1 VSADEAGVPQ
11 RRRTTAT
18 SSGFRPLSARTWAD
32 IAVLLV
38 LALLGVIG
46 FEPSF
51 GGYSFLIA
59 GLGGLALGA
68 ATGILTSMARLGAIT
83 TALVA
88 LVAYFVIG
96 TAIAVPQQG
105 LFGVVPTLQSLDSL
119 AVGSVY
125 GWADIVTLRTPVGA
139 PQYIAVVP
147 YVATWLVAL
156 VSTTLATRW
165 LSSRPRTAWRFAVTL
180 VGPIALY
187 LSGILIG
194 TSEPYQAG
202 IRGAAF
208 AVIALVWLGWRRPNG
223 ALVAAAGA
231 RRLRNR
237 KLGGTAAVVAVAV
250 LLGGGAGFVIAPPNS
265 ERFVLREEVQPP
277 FDPLQYPSPL
287 SGFRHYTK
295 AAVDEVLFT
304 VSGLQKGDTIRLAT
318 MDSFTGKLWDVTGPE
333 TETNG
338 SGSFSL
344 VGRTLPKQSF
354 ITPEARRHVMFTIK
368 DYQDVWLPSIG
379 YPTALTFESGTAK
392 NDGDDLR
399 YNEATGTAVLTTG
412 LHKGDSYQ
420 MNALVQKVLTPDE
433 LANVQTAAVQLP
445 PVVSSPDIVTSKAQ
459 DFAGKATTPIAQL
472 EAIRNKLVTSG
483 FLSHGRASDAVPSR
497 AGHGADRIN
506 DLLERTQMVGDQEQY
521 SSAFAL
527 MARSLGYPARVVMG
541 FAPKIA
547 DGQGT
552 VKVTGNDV
560 TAWVEVAFAKDGWVA
575 FNPTP
580 KETDIPQAQLPQPQ
594 SEPQPQV
601 RQPPRSE
608 KHDDQVLTPVS
619 LDDSRVKNNKS
630 PFAIPGWVLTLGLS
644 VFIPA
649 LLFFGPLLVIAGIK
663 ERRRKKRRD
672 VASGDAKAAGAWD
685 EMLDR
690 YSELGFA
697 VPGKTTRV
705 HIADELQG
713 QLPDDASIR
722 LRTIAVSTDDA
733 VFSGLQ
739 IDEQRSDAVWTEALA
754 AVELARE
761 AVSGTRRLLSWFRV
775 RSARDWATRMATTV
789 SGASRASTA
798 SPGSG
803 RKAASRHS
811 QDGQVQ

>member
-1 VSADEAGVPQ
+1 VTGRS
-11 RRRTTAT
+11 
-18 SSGFRPLSARTWAD
+18 WAD

-51 GGYSFLIA
+51 GGYSFLAA
-59 GLGGLALGA
+59 GLGGLVLGA
-68 ATGILTSMARLGAIT
+68 ATGILTSMFRLGAIVT
-83 TALVA
+83 TLVA
-88 LVAYFVIG
+88 IVAYFLVG
-96 TAIAVPQQG
+96 TAVAIPQQG
-105 LFGVVPTLQSLDSL
+105 LFGVLPTLQSLDSL

-125 GWADIVTLRTPVGA
+125 GWADIITLRTPVGA

-156 VSTTLATRW
+156 VSTVLATRW
-165 LSSRPRTAWRFAVTL
+165 LSSKPRAAWRFAIAL
-180 VGPIALY
+180 IGPVALY

-202 IRGAAF
+202 VRGAAF
-208 AVIALVWLGWRRPNG
+208 AVIALTWLGWRRPNG
-223 ALVAAAGA
+223 ASVVAASA

-237 KLGGTAAVVAVAV
+237 KLGGAAVVVALAV
-250 LLGGGAGFVIAPPNS
+250 LFGGGAGFVLAPPNS

-295 AAVDEVLFT
+295 QAVDEVLFT
-304 VSGLQKGDTIRLAT
+304 VSGLKKGDTIRLAT
-318 MDSFTGKLWDVTGPE
+318 MDSYTGKLWNVTGPD
-333 TETNG
+333 TATGG

-344 VGRTLPKQSF
+344 VGRALPKQAF
-354 ITPEARRHVMFTIK
+354 ITPEVRRDVVFTIK
-368 DYQDVWLPSIG
+368 GYKDVWLPSLG
-379 YPTALTFESGTAK
+379 YPTALTFASGAAK
-392 NDGDDLR
+392 NSGDDLR
-399 YNEATGTAVLTTG
+399 YNDSTGTAVLTSG
-412 LHKGDSYQ
+412 LRQGDSYQ
-420 MNALVQKVLTPDE
+420 MNSLVQKVITPDE

-445 PVVSSPDIVTSKAQ
+445 PVVGSPDIVTSKAQ

-497 AGHGADRIN
+497 AGHGADRVN

-547 DGQGT
+547 AGQGT
-552 VKVTGNDV
+552 VKVTGDDV
-560 TAWVEVAFAKDGWVA
+560 TAWVEVAFAKEGWVA

-580 KETDIPQAQLPQPQ
+580 KETDIPQAQTPQPQ

-619 LDDSRVKNNKS
+619 LDESRVKNNET
-630 PFAIPGWVLTLGLS
+630 PFAIPGWAIILTISILAPS
-644 VFIPA
+644 
-649 LLFFGPLLVIAGIK
+649 LLFFGPLLVITWFK
-663 ERRRKKRRD
+663 QRRRRRRR
-672 VASGDAKAAGAWD
+672 AAARGDLQVAGAWD
-685 EMLDR
+685 ELLDR
-690 YSELGFA
+690 YSELGYA
-697 VPGKTTRV
+697 VPAKATRLRV
-705 HIADELQG
+705 ARSLHE
-713 QLPDDASIR
+713 QLPAEIPVT
-722 LRTIAVSTDDA
+722 LRDIALATDEA
-733 VFSGLQ
+733 VFCGQ
-739 IDEQRSDAVWTEALA
+739 EIGEQQSERVWTEALA
-754 AVELARE
+754 AIEVASG
-761 AVSGTRRLLSWFRV
+761 AVTGFRRLLSRFRI
-775 RSARDWATRMATTV
+775 RSAREWVARVSRTDSAATSPARAAPMGRRVAAP
-789 SGASRASTA
+789 GAQQSRRRIAKRRVR
-798 SPGSG
+798 PN
-803 RKAASRHS
+803 SRES
-811 QDGQVQ
+811 VQPAEDGTEQ